1 MKFQKPK
8 IYNDIKSPEKR
19 AGFWKAVFRIF
30 TVEFAS
36 LSILEILVFL
46 LIVGGGIFYI
56 RNIVQESYEDR
67 LREKITA
74 LEELKNNLERSAY
87 DKVRISDTTNIL
99 LALQDYNFEKG
110 NLPQNLS
117 ALKNGVYLVAGDIS
131 DPEFGKPYYYQRKS
145 PTDYVLCIY
154 LSTDVWGT
162 NIADCPSQEEFV
174 GEPILLLEGAAPAK
188 NVEETSTP
196 PAQTATPAEQI
207 TTLTITETET
217 GWLRVRETSALNARI
232 LTRVYSGEKYQ
243 ILEEK
248 EEWAKIKLSAPVKL
262 GGETFD
268 SGWVSKEYTIIR

>member
-8 IYNDIKSPEKR
+8 IYSDIHPPEKR
-19 AGFWKAVFRIF
+19 VGFWRGLLRIF
-30 TVEFAS
+30 TFEFAS

-56 RNIVQESYEDR
+56 RNIVQKSYEDR
-67 LREKITA
+67 LQEKITA
-74 LEELKNNLERSAY
+74 LEELKNQVERSAY
-87 DKVRISDTTNIL
+87 DKIRISDATNIL

-131 DPEFGKPYYYQRKS
+131 DPEFGKSYYYQRKS
-145 PTDYVLCIY
+145 PVDYILCIY
-154 LSTDVWGT
+154 LLTGVWGT

-174 GEPILLLEGAAPAK
+174 GEA
-188 NVEETSTP
+188 EEISTP
-196 PAQTATPAEQI
+196 PTQTATPTEQI
-207 TTLTITETET
+207 KTLTITETET
-217 GWLRVRETSALNARI
+217 GWLRVRETPSLNATV

-248 EEWAKIKLSAPVKL
+248 EEWAKIKLSEPVKL
-262 GGETFD
+262 DGETFD

>member
-19 AGFWKAVFRIF
+19 AGFWKSVFRIS

-46 LIVGGGIFYI
+46 LIVGGGVFYI

-67 LREKITA
+67 LLEKVTA
-74 LEELKNNLERSAY
+74 LEELKNQVERSAY

-117 ALKNGVYLVAGDIS
+117 VLKNGVYLVAGDIS

-154 LSTDVWGT
+154 LSTGVWGT
-162 NIADCPSQEEFV
+162 NIADCPSQKEFV
-174 GEPILLLEGAAPAK
+174 GKPVSTSGEAAPAK
-188 NVEETSTP
+188 SAEETSTT
-196 PAQTATPAEQI
+196 PAQTAAPAEEI
-207 TTLTITETET
+207 KTLTITETET
-217 GWLRVRETSALNARI
+217 GFLRVRETPSLNARV
-232 LTRVYSGEKYQ
+232 LTRVYAGEKYQ
-243 ILEEK
+243 ILEESEK
-248 EEWAKIKLSAPVKL
+248 WAKIKLSAPVKL

-268 SGWVSKEYTIIR
+268 SGWVSKEYTTIR